1 MLYIRRDEFPAAL
14 LEIETARNLM
24 VTELAALVG
33 ESYERAYTDMVRLQQ
48 LAELEE
54 VVAVKQALGM
64 RAGGGRLATDI
75 ASLLPALLRQW
86 RWCDGQVVEQVLG
99 MGAAGWAAAYGMRCS
114 I

>member
-1 MLYIRRDEFPAAL
+1 MPLCRSVLCIRRDEFPTAL
-14 LEIETARNLM
+14 LEIQKARDLM

-64 RAGGGRLATDI
+64 RAGGWSCACCDVCCWQDSAMLWWG
-75 ASLLPALLRQW
+75 W
-86 RWCDGQVVEQVLG
+86 RRW
-99 MGAAGWAAAYGMRCS
+99 WR
-114 I
+114 